1 MKANRAQ
8 VERAL
13 DTGPADV
20 RLFLLHG
27 PDEAQSRELA
37 ARLAKRLGPE
47 AERVDLS
54 GQQLKSDPARLADE
68 AASISLFGGPRFIR
82 IEPAGDDAFEA
93 VTALLEAPS
102 AGNPAVLITG
112 ALRKDS
118 KLLKLATAHP
128 AVLALASYPPEGNDL
143 DRIAMQIA
151 RTLGLTID
159 QDVAHRLAIAAG
171 GDRAVLTREIE
182 KLALYVDAAPDRPVA
197 VDPGA
202 YDAIAA
208 DNAEGDLS
216 RVIDLILTGRTE
228 MLGAELARLAISGV
242 EGIALLRPLLRRL
255 LLLAEIRGEVEQGF
269 SIDAAMAGA
278 GRAVFWKEK
287 GAVSAQARR
296 WTATSLATAI
306 ERVQSAELAVKASG
320 SVGPVVV
327 ENELLL
333 IARHATQLR

>member
-13 DTGPADV
+13 DAASGDV
-20 RLFLLHG
+20 RLFVLHG

-37 ARLAKRLGPE
+37 ARLAKRMGPE
-47 AERVDLS
+47 AERIDLS
-54 GQQLKSDPARLADE
+54 GPQLKNDPARLADE

-82 IEPAGDDAFEA
+82 IEPAGDDALDA
-93 VTALLEAPS
+93 VAALLEAPS

-112 ALRKDS
+112 VLRKDS
-118 KLLKLATAHP
+118 RLLKLATAHP
-128 AVLALASYPPEGNDL
+128 AVLVLASYPPEGSDL
-143 DRIAMQIA
+143 DRIAGQIA
-151 RTLGLTID
+151 RAHGLAID
-159 QDVAHRLAIAAG
+159 QEVAHRLASAAG
-171 GDRAVLTREIE
+171 GDRAVLTREVE
-182 KLALYVDAAPDRPVA
+182 KLALYVDAAPDRPVTIEQ
-197 VDPGA
+197 GA

-228 MLGAELARLAISGV
+228 MLGVELARLTVAGV

-255 LLLAEIRGEVEQGF
+255 LMLVEIRGEVDRGAG
-269 SIDAAMAGA
+269 IDAAMAGA

-287 GAVSAQARR
+287 GAVSGQVRR
-296 WTATSLATAI
+296 WTATGLATAI
-306 ERVQSAELAVKASG
+306 ERVQAAELAIKASG
-320 SVGPVVV
+320 SVGPVIV

-333 IARHATQLR
+333 IARHAARLR